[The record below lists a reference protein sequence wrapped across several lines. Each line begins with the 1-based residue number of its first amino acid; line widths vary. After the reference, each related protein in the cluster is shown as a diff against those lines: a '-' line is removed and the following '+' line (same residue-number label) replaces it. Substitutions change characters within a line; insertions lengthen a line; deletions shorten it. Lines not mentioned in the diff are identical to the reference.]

1 MIVGVPGKIL
11 KDVTDEQVAAV
22 RENARRYAGY
32 AQAHK
37 KALGSPVPPAP
48 PLVQLRSGSGC
59 LTPALPRRGCRGR
72 RPLQMWI
79 LTPPLPACGERGL
92 GGEGWQLKPQTRT

>member
-1 MIVGVPGKIL
+1 MGANALVSEGKAFPPRSLIVGVPGKIL

-37 KALGSPVPPAP
+37 KA
-48 PLVQLRSGSGC
+48 
-59 LTPALPRRGCRGR
+59 RG
-72 RPLQMWI
+72 
-79 LTPPLPACGERGL
+79 
-92 GGEGWQLKPQTRT
+92 GGGDG